1 MAVSQT
7 IVRFIRVGIPIRK
20 IVPSDRLEDLAD
32 VQIINKQE
40 GDFLIYDSSLE
51 RWVNRQSLPEN
62 LFFQVIDGGSF

>member
-32 VQIINKQE
+32 VQITDKQE
-40 GDFLIYDSSLE
+40 GDLLIYDSSISK
-51 RWVNRQSLPEN
+51 WVNRQSLPEI
-62 LFFQVIDGGSF
+62 LFFEVIDGGSF